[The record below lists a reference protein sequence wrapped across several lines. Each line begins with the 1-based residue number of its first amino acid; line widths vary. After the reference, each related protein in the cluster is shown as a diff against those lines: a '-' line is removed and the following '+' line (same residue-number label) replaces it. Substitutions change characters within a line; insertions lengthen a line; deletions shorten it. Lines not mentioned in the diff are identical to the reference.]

1 MKVGDL
7 VRIKRAAVGYRDANA
22 LGLCV
27 SHEWHKHSIKSK
39 IWIVEILNPA
49 LGTHRYLEEELEL
62 ISESR

>member
-7 VRIKRAAVGYRDANA
+7 VRIKRPSHLYRDEDAV
-22 LGLCV
+22 GLCV

-49 LGTHRYLEEELEL
+49 QGTHRYLEEELEL
-62 ISESR
+62 VSESR